1 MLDIIVPVYNEADNI
16 EKLFNNIA
24 KSIHVNK
31 KVIIVYDFKKDTTIP
46 VVKRIKNNYNFDIIL
61 EKNIYGK
68 GALNAIKTGIHK
80 STSERILVVMADLS
94 DSLDI
99 VDKMY
104 KKMNKGYDLVCGSRY
119 MKGGKQYGGPFL
131 KGLFSRMAGL
141 TLHLFTRIPTH
152 DVTNSFKMYSNKLF
166 DIINIESTGGFE
178 IGMEITV
185 KAYLNGFKITEVP
198 SKWFDRQEG
207 KSNFHMWKWIP
218 HYLHWYFYCIKG
230 SFLKK

>member
-46 VVKRIKNNYNFDIIL
+46 VIKRIKNNYNFDIIL

-68 GALNAIKTGIHK
+68 GALNAIKTGINK

-94 DSLDI
+94 DSLDV

-141 TLHLFTRIPTH
+141 TLHLFTGIPTH

-166 DIINIESTGGFE
+166 DIIHIESTGGFE

-218 HYLHWYFYCIKG
+218 HYLYWYFYCIKG

>member
-46 VVKRIKNNYNFDIIL
+46 VIKRIKNNYNFDIIL

-68 GALNAIKTGIHK
+68 GALNAIKTGINK

-94 DSLDI
+94 DSLDV

-166 DIINIESTGGFE
+166 DIIHIESTGGFE

-218 HYLHWYFYCIKG
+218 HYLYWYFYCIKG